1 MQTMLT
7 FMKLGKITARRNYR
21 PDIGDKPE
29 DYAIK
34 NKYLIFHNDETLG
47 VKVNYIG
54 GCERYINNYLDEV
67 RVAFN
72 DKGRSRF
79 TAIEKERLEEI
90 CNSHNNKLQNQ

>member
-1 MQTMLT
+1 MPMMLT
-7 FMKLGKITARRNYR
+7 FMKLGKITTRINYR
-21 PDIGDKPE
+21 SDIGDKPE

-34 NKYLIFHNDETLG
+34 NKYFIFHNEETLG

-54 GCERYINNYLDEV
+54 GCERYISNYPDEV
-67 RVAFN
+67 RIAFN

-90 CNSHNNKLQNQ
+90 CHSHNNKLQN